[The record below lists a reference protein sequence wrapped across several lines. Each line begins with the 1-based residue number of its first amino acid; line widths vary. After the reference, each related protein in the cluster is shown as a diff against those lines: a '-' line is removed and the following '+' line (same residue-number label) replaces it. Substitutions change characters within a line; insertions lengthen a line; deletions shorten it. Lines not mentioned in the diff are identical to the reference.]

1 MAIPKG
7 ILKSTQ
13 DLRESLSIYNCNTAE
28 EGSEG
33 MRHVNFD
40 SANKEEHFRSI
51 DTLMDSH
58 PQLKLADV

>member
-13 DLRESLSIYNCNTAE
+13 DLRESLSLYTTAAAP
-28 EGSEG
+28 
-33 MRHVNFD
+33 HVNFEAPND
-40 SANKEEHFRSI
+40 EHFRSI

-58 PQLKLADV
+58 P